1 MTKYN
6 KVKKGYNPDDV
17 VSSESESEYVTDSSE
32 SEYKPP
38 KSKKKEQL
46 KNNKKSKDS
55 TKPKQKQT
63 LSKKFL
69 SEQFPSKHAKKVAKQ
84 EKKLKEFKKTKNLRS
99 SNKKKRREEEEEE
112 EEDDE
117 ESEYVEE
124 DDEESEYDSNYE
136 EDEDSDDEDE
146 EDDSDDEDEEDDS
159 DDEDEEDEEDDEAID
174 KDGFVNIVLAL
185 DGGLDGEDEEYYEDD
200 DAECNSEDE
209 ETFMRE
215 KYEKFNIELNE
226 KQKLKKE
233 RENKRKE
240 EKIKKQEPTD
250 AEVDY
255 LELVSTKKHYLQ
267 QLQKRPNSKTIQ
279 GLLDDINQRIKKL
292 VKKTRSKNA
301 KMYHKLI
308 HKEKKRT
315 NEVDYFKKKLSNKD
329 QLRIMNDLKE
339 INSHINIDK
348 PYRLSILDSKMPAK
362 FKAIAMQKLNI
373 LKSMEQGD
381 PEYYKIK
388 NWVDTFM
395 KIPFGINTHLSV
407 NIDDGI
413 DKCHDFMASAKERL
427 DNCVYGLDDAK
438 IQIMQFIGQ
447 WISNPSAMGSAIA
460 IKGPMGTGKT
470 TLVKEG
476 ISKILGREF
485 AFIALGGT
493 GDSSFLEGHSYTYE
507 GSTWGKIAQILIDS
521 KCMNPVIYFDEL
533 DKVSDTPRGEEII
546 GILTHLTD
554 TSQNSE
560 FHDKYFSEIDF
571 DLSKCLFIFSYN
583 DESKV
588 NPILKDRMYRI
599 QTKGYDTKEK
609 VIISRKYLLPKIREQ
624 VKFNEADVIMP
635 DDTIEYIASNKELT
649 KDEAGVRNL
658 KRCLE
663 IIHTKINLFRL
674 VKKDSDLF
682 KKDIDIEIQ
691 FPFTVTRDHV
701 NKLIKNETNQNQ
713 SFLAMYV

>member
-38 KSKKKEQL
+38 KSKKKQQL

-112 EEDDE
+112 EDDE

-124 DDEESEYDSNYE
+124 DDEESEYDSDYE
-136 EDEDSDDEDE
+136 EDEEEYDSDED
-146 EDDSDDEDEEDDS
+146 DDSDDEDEEDES

-185 DGGLDGEDEEYYEDD
+185 DGGLDGEDEKYYEDD

-255 LELVSTKKHYLQ
+255 LDLVSTKKHYLQ

-395 KIPFGINTHLSV
+395 KIPFGINTNLSV

-413 DKCHDFMASAKERL
+413 DKCHDFMASAKDRL

-624 VKFNEADVIMP
+624 VKFNEEDVIMP

>member
-38 KSKKKEQL
+38 KSKKKQQL

-55 TKPKQKQT
+55 TKTKQKQT

-84 EKKLKEFKKTKNLRS
+84 EKKLKEIKKTKNLRS

-112 EEDDE
+112 EEE
-117 ESEYVEE
+117 ESESEYVEE
-124 DDEESEYDSNYE
+124 DDEESEYDSNY
-136 EDEDSDDEDE
+136 E

-255 LELVSTKKHYLQ
+255 LDLVSTKKHYLQ

-395 KIPFGINTHLSV
+395 KIPFGINTNLSV

-413 DKCHDFMASAKERL
+413 DKCHDFMASAKDRL

-624 VKFNEADVIMP
+624 VKFNEEDVIMP

>member
-17 VSSESESEYVTDSSE
+17 VSSESDSEYITDSSE

-38 KSKKKEQL
+38 KSKKKQL
-46 KNNKKSKDS
+46 KNSKNGKDAN
-55 TKPKQKQT
+55 TKQKQS
-63 LSKKFL
+63 LSKTFL
-69 SEQFPSKHAKKVAKQ
+69 SEQFPSKHTKKIAKQ
-84 EKKLKEFKKTKNLRS
+84 EKKVKELKKTKNPR
-99 SNKKKRREEEEEE
+99 SNKKKRKEEEEEE
-112 EEDDE
+112 EE

-136 EDEDSDDEDE
+136 TTEEDSDEEDSDE
-146 EDDSDDEDEEDDS
+146 EDSDEEDT
-159 DDEDEEDEEDDEAID
+159 EEEEESNE
-174 KDGFVNIVLAL
+174 KEGFVNIVLAL
-185 DGGLDGEDEEYYEDD
+185 DGLDDEEEEYYEDD

-215 KYEKFNIELNE
+215 KYEKFNVELND
-226 KQKLKKE
+226 KQKQKKE
-233 RENKRKE
+233 RENKKKE
-240 EKIKKQEPTD
+240 DKIKKQEPTD
-250 AEVDY
+250 AEVEY
-255 LELVSTKKHYLQ
+255 LDLISTKKHYLQ
-267 QLQKRPNSKTIQ
+267 QLQKRPGGSKTIQ
-279 GLLDDINQRIKKL
+279 GLLDDISHRIKKL

-301 KMYHKLI
+301 KKYHELI
-308 HKEKKRT
+308 HKDKKKT

-373 LKSMEQGD
+373 LRSMEQGD

-395 KIPFGINTHLSV
+395 KIPFGINTSLSV

-507 GSTWGKIAQILIDS
+507 GNCS
-521 KCMNPVIYFDEL
+521 
-533 DKVSDTPRGEEII
+533 
-546 GILTHLTD
+546 
-554 TSQNSE
+554 NS
-560 FHDKYFSEIDF
+560 H
-571 DLSKCLFIFSYN
+571 
-583 DESKV
+583 
-588 NPILKDRMYRI
+588 R
-599 QTKGYDTKEK
+599 
-609 VIISRKYLLPKIREQ
+609 
-624 VKFNEADVIMP
+624 
-635 DDTIEYIASNKELT
+635 
-649 KDEAGVRNL
+649 
-658 KRCLE
+658 
-663 IIHTKINLFRL
+663 
-674 VKKDSDLF
+674 
-682 KKDIDIEIQ
+682 
-691 FPFTVTRDHV
+691 
-701 NKLIKNETNQNQ
+701 
-713 SFLAMYV
+713 